1 MKLKEVTIHK
11 YKSFEKEQNFKV
23 QDDITILVGMNE
35 SGKTALLEALAKAN
49 YFKED
54 KDFKFDLTLDY
65 PRKEKKK
72 IDKALK
78 KGESHPKAITLT
90 FELDDNLTEKIE
102 EELGKGVIT
111 QKEFSIYV
119 DYNNET
125 VWEVFDV
132 NIQEFLKN
140 KFSEY
145 GIKDKELLNKILNCK
160 SEKDLENILNEA
172 HNNNEQNQETQD
184 NINVI
189 IDRLKN
195 YFKNDRRW
203 DNPIQEYITRV
214 YLEPNLPKFLYYDEY
229 YMLPSRIS
237 LEKLLNNTLDK
248 EIDLEQ
254 VKTAK
259 ALIEL
264 ADLDLEKILKEKN
277 FEEMVAELEATGANI
292 SNELFRYWNTN
303 KNLKIIFKIESNEE
317 FDNQNNKRIV
327 AHYLNVRVENTRAG
341 VTLPLKNRSKGFNW
355 FFSFLVWFNKI
366 QEDAD
371 SEYILLL
378 DEPGLNLHASAQE
391 DLLKFIEDLSDNYQI
406 IYTTHSP
413 FMIPSDKLHRVR
425 TIVETEEGSIISETI
440 QEKDPRTLFPLQAA
454 LGYDIAQNL
463 FISRNNLLVEGVS
476 DMIYLE
482 VLSGI
487 LEEAG
492 KESLKQDITIV
503 PTGGLDKVVT
513 FISLLR
519 GNKLDI
525 VCLLDTPPSESKQ
538 KLDNVIKN
546 KLIKEK
552 NIRYF
557 HDFVNFQP
565 ADIEDLFHPEDYLK
579 LFNKAFD
586 GKYEELTLSK
596 LEQEEGP
603 IIRKITRYL
612 GIERF
617 NHYLPAKTL
626 SSNNFSSKDF
636 YEETLNNFEQVFK
649 EINKLL

>member
-264 ADLDLEKILKEKN
+264 ADLDLRKN
-277 FEEMVAELEATGANI
+277 F
-292 SNELFRYWNTN
+292 
-303 KNLKIIFKIESNEE
+303 
-317 FDNQNNKRIV
+317 KR
-327 AHYLNVRVENTRAG
+327 
-341 VTLPLKNRSKGFNW
+341 K
-355 FFSFLVWFNKI
+355 
-366 QEDAD
+366 
-371 SEYILLL
+371 
-378 DEPGLNLHASAQE
+378 
-391 DLLKFIEDLSDNYQI
+391 KF
-406 IYTTHSP
+406 
-413 FMIPSDKLHRVR
+413 
-425 TIVETEEGSIISETI
+425 
-440 QEKDPRTLFPLQAA
+440 
-454 LGYDIAQNL
+454 
-463 FISRNNLLVEGVS
+463 
-476 DMIYLE
+476 
-482 VLSGI
+482 
-487 LEEAG
+487 
-492 KESLKQDITIV
+492 
-503 PTGGLDKVVT
+503 
-513 FISLLR
+513 
-519 GNKLDI
+519 
-525 VCLLDTPPSESKQ
+525 
-538 KLDNVIKN
+538 
-546 KLIKEK
+546 
-552 NIRYF
+552 
-557 HDFVNFQP
+557 
-565 ADIEDLFHPEDYLK
+565 
-579 LFNKAFD
+579 
-586 GKYEELTLSK
+586 
-596 LEQEEGP
+596 
-603 IIRKITRYL
+603 
-612 GIERF
+612 
-617 NHYLPAKTL
+617 
-626 SSNNFSSKDF
+626 
-636 YEETLNNFEQVFK
+636 
-649 EINKLL
+649 